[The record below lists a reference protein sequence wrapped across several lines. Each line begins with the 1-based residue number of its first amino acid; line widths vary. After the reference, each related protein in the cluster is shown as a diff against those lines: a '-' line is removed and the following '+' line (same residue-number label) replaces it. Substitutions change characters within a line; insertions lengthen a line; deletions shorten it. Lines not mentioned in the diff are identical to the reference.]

1 MTDLRWLLR
10 ALALLAAAVVI
21 AVIVLDQVPSG
32 DYLFLPD
39 TAHPVAPLVTVQGA
53 KQPRGS
59 GGIYFVDVLEDQANE
74 LESLFPWLR
83 GGGVSVVPGNE
94 VVPPGVSDQAARQ
107 ADFEEMHVSQQV
119 AAAVALRTAGYKVSA
134 EPDGVTV
141 STLVE
146 GSNAAKVLDPDD
158 VIVAVDGVGTP
169 TVGKLRGRL
178 AGLKIGD
185 VVKLVVRRG
194 AKTVDVSVKTI
205 ADPLD
210 RKRAIVGFTPDQS
223 VHIVLP
229 IHVSIDA
236 GNVGGPSAGLAF
248 ALQVLE
254 ELGRNVDHGYRIAAT
269 GEMELDGTVAPIGG
283 VKQKTYGA
291 RKAHLDLFL
300 VPAGENATEARR
312 YAHGLRIV
320 AVKSFPQA
328 LRILATLPPKG

>member
-1 MTDLRWLLR
+1 MPQLTWVFR
-10 ALALLAAAVVI
+10 AVALLAGAVVV
-21 AVIVLDQVPSG
+21 AVIVLDLIPSG

-53 KQPRGS
+53 KPHTGA

-83 GGGVSVVPGNE
+83 GGGVTVVPGKE
-94 VVPPGVSDQAARQ
+94 VVPPGVSNQAARQ

-134 EPDGVTV
+134 KPDGVTV
-141 STLVE
+141 SALVQ
-146 GSNAAKVLDPDD
+146 GSNASKVLAPDD
-158 VIVAVDGVGTP
+158 VIVAVNGVGTP
-169 TVGKLRGRL
+169 TIAKLRSRL

-185 VVKLVVRRG
+185 VVELEVRRG
-194 AKTVDVSVKTI
+194 SRTVAVSVKTV

-210 RKRAIVGFTPDQS
+210 PKRAIVGFTPDQS
-223 VHIVLP
+223 AHIVLP
-229 IHVSIDA
+229 INVSIDA

-269 GEMELDGTVAPIGG
+269 GEIELDGTVAPIGG
-283 VKQKTYGA
+283 VEQKTYGA
-291 RKAHLDLFL
+291 RKAHADLFL
-300 VPAGENATEARR
+300 VPAGDNAKEARR

>member
-1 MTDLRWLLR
+1 VTDLRWLLR

-53 KQPRGS
+53 KPAKGS

-83 GGGVSVVPGNE
+83 GGGVSVVPRNE
-94 VVPPGVSDQAARQ
+94 VVPPGVSNQAARQ

-134 EPDGVTV
+134 RPDGVTV
-141 STLVE
+141 STLIQ
-146 GSNAAKVLDPDD
+146 GSNAAKVLNPDD
-158 VIVAVDGVGTP
+158 VIVAVNGVGTP
-169 TVGKLRGRL
+169 TVSKLRAQL
-178 AGLKIGD
+178 SGLKIGD
-185 VVKLVVRRG
+185 VVKLVVRR
-194 AKTVDVSVKTI
+194 ASRKVDVSVRTI

-223 VHIVLP
+223 AHIVLP
-229 IHVSIDA
+229 LHVSIDA

-283 VKQKTYGA
+283 VEQKTYGA
-291 RKAHLDLFL
+291 RKAHADLFL
-300 VPAGENATEARR
+300 VPAGDNATEARR

-328 LRILATLPPKG
+328 LRILATLPPKR